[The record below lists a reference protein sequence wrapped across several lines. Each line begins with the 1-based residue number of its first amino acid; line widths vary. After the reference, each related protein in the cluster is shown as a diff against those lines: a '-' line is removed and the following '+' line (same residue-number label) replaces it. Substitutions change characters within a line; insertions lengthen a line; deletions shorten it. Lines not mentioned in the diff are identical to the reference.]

1 MQSTCFLK
9 VILALTT
16 LIGLCAIAA
25 APLTAA
31 ATRTLEVLNPRAE
44 VKAVDP
50 VLPAPRLSK
59 LDGQKIGII
68 NNTKLGADVLQP
80 ELEKMLR
87 EAVPTIKLKS
97 WVISHIPFEGK
108 EKALKDAAK
117 ASDGIILL
125 LGD

>member
-9 VILALTT
+9 VILALTA
-16 LIGLCAIAA
+16 LIGICTIAA
-25 APLTAA
+25 TPLPAA

-44 VKAVDP
+44 VKTVDP

-59 LDGQKIGII
+59 LEGQRIGII

-80 ELEKMLR
+80 ELEKGLR
-87 EAVPTIKLKS
+87 EAVPTIKLRS

-108 EKALKDAAK
+108 DERSL
-117 ASDGIILL
+117 
-125 LGD
+125 

>member
-1 MQSTCFLK
+1 MQTTCFLK
-9 VILALTT
+9 VFLALTI
-16 LIGLCAIAA
+16 LAGLSTIAA
-25 APLTAA
+25 APLPAA

-59 LDGQKIGII
+59 LEGQWIGII

-80 ELEKMLR
+80 ELEKMLL
-87 EAVPTIKLKS
+87 ETAPTIKLKS

-108 EKALKDAAK
+108 DERGL
-117 ASDGIILL
+117 
-125 LGD
+125 